1 MSCQPK
7 NSKRGHALP
16 DDVFVGN
23 VENKVAFYNM

>member
-7 NSKRGHALP
+7 NSKRGHTLP

-23 VENKVAFYNM
+23 VENRVTL